1 MTRLRRLRF
10 ITLMLLAVFAAQWLA
25 PAAVQAAI
33 PYEGYTWDR
42 NFRDQHSINGYVYM
56 DSIDGY
62 ELESGPFKDPE
73 GIFVAPDDTMYVADA
88 GNNRIIH
95 LNRDREVLGIIGDA
109 EGDGALNEPKGVFVK
124 PDGTIYVA
132 DTKNQRI
139 AVFDRNGTFIKA
151 YGAPTSPLL
160 GAGFTY
166 SPSKLI
172 VDKRNYML
180 VVSEGNTQGLL
191 QIDAN
196 GDFKGYFGANHIG
209 FNWMRLFV
217 KLVASDDQKNQ
228 LAVQKPMEFASL
240 TQDEEG
246 FIYTTTLATET
257 NQIKRLSPVG
267 VDTLNPGKEVKYG
280 SRFEMGPFEVAS
292 FIGITVSPEGF
303 ITALDLQSSKVFQ
316 YDKLG
321 NFLFAFGGVGEQ
333 NGLFKTPSSLS
344 QLKDGVIVVVDK
356 GRNRLDFF
364 RTTPFANLVH
374 HASSLY
380 VEGRYEEAESMWQD
394 VLKQNANFT
403 MAYHA
408 IGKSLYKSERFE
420 EAMHYFKLAKTKG
433 DYSTAFREYRK
444 EYMRD
449 HFVWILFAFILLLVL
464 LRLGL
469 PYLASL
475 FKKFAAARRESD
487 RPVTAASSTA
497 AAAKGGDL
505 R

>member
-1 MTRLRRLRF
+1 MIRLIRF
-10 ITLMLLAVFAAQWLA
+10 ITLTLLAVLAAQWLM
-25 PAAVQAAI
+25 PAAAQAAI
-33 PYEGYTWDR
+33 PYEGYAWGKSS
-42 NFRDQHSINGYVYM
+42 RDQHSINGYVYM
-56 DSIDGY
+56 ESIDGY

-73 GIFVAPDDTMYVADA
+73 GIFVAPDDSMYVADA
-88 GNNRIIH
+88 GNNRVVH
-95 LNRDREVLGIIGDA
+95 LNRNREVLGIIGDA
-109 EGDGALNEPKGVFVK
+109 EGDGALSEPKGVFVK
-124 PDGTIYVA
+124 PDGTAYVA

-139 AVFDRNGTFIKA
+139 AVFNDKGKFIKA
-151 YGAPTSPLL
+151 YGAPKSPLL
-160 GAGFTY
+160 GANFTY

-217 KLVASDDQKNQ
+217 KLVASDEQKNQ
-228 LAVQKPMEFASL
+228 LAVQKPMEFSSL
-240 TQDEEG
+240 TQDDDG
-246 FIYTTTLATET
+246 FVYTTTLATET

-267 VDTLNPGKEVKYG
+267 VDTLNPSATKYG

-303 ITALDLQSSKVFQ
+303 ITALDLQSSKIFQ

-321 NFLFAFGGVGEQ
+321 NFLFAFGGMGEQ

-374 HASSLY
+374 QASSLY
-380 VEGRYEEAESMWQD
+380 VEGQYEEAQSMWQD

-403 MAYHA
+403 MAYQA
-408 IGKSLYKSERFE
+408 IGKSLYKAENYE
-420 EAMHYFKLAKTKG
+420 EAMHYFKLAKSKG

-444 EYMRD
+444 EYTRA
-449 HFVWILFAFILLLVL
+449 HFVWIALAFILLLVL
-464 LRLGL
+464 LRFGL
-469 PYLASL
+469 PFLASK
-475 FKKFAAARRESD
+475 FKKYAAARRDTD
-487 RPVTAASSTA
+487 RRVTAAGSRA
-497 AAAKGGDL
+497 AAARGGDL
-505 R
+505 Q